1 MALCWGEGHGSSIHD
16 HTNAH
21 CFVKVLSGTLR
32 ETMFAWPQDSEE
44 ETEMTKLSCSDYPKD
59 GVAYICG
66 QSIFSAVIF
75 IHVLKN

>member
-1 MALCWGEGHGSSIHD
+1 
-16 HTNAH
+16 
-21 CFVKVLSGTLR
+21 
-32 ETMFAWPQDSEE
+32 MFAWPQDSEE